1 MVGRNWGLRA
11 HTHTYKYT
19 SVYAYVPETSTSST
33 LITAL
38 HSLVAW
44 IVSEMSIYSASP
56 HPGVLGRSVI
66 GALLVSVL
74 LLKSILQPDNYT
86 VDDALYLDD
95 IIIHDA

>member
-1 MVGRNWGLRA
+1 MGPAR
-11 HTHTYKYT
+11 TYTYLNIYT
-19 SVYAYVPETSTSST
+19 SVHAYVPETSTSST

-38 HSLVAW
+38 HSFVAW

-56 HPGVLGRSVI
+56 HPGVLGRNVI
-66 GALLVSVL
+66 GALLVSVM
-74 LLKSILQPDNYT
+74 LLKGILQPDNYT